1 MNVKLIG
8 TFVAGMGVGGG
19 LTYVALK
26 KHIQKGNEAR
36 IAEAVDEVLASAK
49 SKEPKEE
56 VEEPEPDTDY
66 IQFVHDQLD
75 TIGKATEEYKS
86 DSKDPDDISV
96 PDFNDPVADPEEGP
110 AEEAH
115 EEMDIY
121 AIGIADFMQD
131 AKYDKKYAVY
141 YRGDNMLI
149 EEATD
154 KTLDIQEVLGD
165 LADLIQMAYTDLE
178 VLYIR
183 NERTSTDYQID
194 FDPGSYGGGD
204 D

>member
-8 TFVAGMGVGGG
+8 TFVAGIGVGGG

-26 KHIQKGNEAR
+26 KHIQKGNQAR
-36 IAEAVDEVLASAK
+36 IAEAVDEVLASI
-49 SKEPKEE
+49 PTDRR
-56 VEEPEPDTDY
+56 DTDY

-141 YRGDNMLI
+141 YRGDNMLV

-154 KTLDIQEVLGD
+154 KTLDVQAVLGD
-165 LADLIQMAYTDLE
+165 LADLIQMAYADLE

>member
-1 MNVKLIG
+1 MNIKLIG

-36 IAEAVDEVLASAK
+36 IAEAVDEALASAK
-49 SKEPKEE
+49 QK
-56 VEEPEPDTDY
+56 EEPEQKAGDTDGDY

-86 DSKDPDDISV
+86 DSSDPEDISV

-141 YRGDNMLI
+141 YRGDNMLV

-154 KTLDIQEVLGD
+154 KTLDIQVVLGD
-165 LADLIQMAYTDLE
+165 LADLIQMAYANLE

-183 NERTSTDYQID
+183 NERTSTDYKID

>member
-19 LTYVALK
+19 LTYIALK

-49 SKEPKEE
+49 SKELKEE
-56 VEEPEPDTDY
+56 AKEPEPDTDY

-75 TIGKATEEYKS
+75 TIGKAAEKYKS
-86 DSKDPDDISV
+86 DSSDPEDISV

-141 YRGDNMLI
+141 YRGDNMLV

-154 KTLDIQEVLGD
+154 KVLDIQAVLGD
-165 LADLIQMAYTDLE
+165 LADLIQMAYADLE

>member
-8 TFVAGMGVGGG
+8 TFVVGIGVGGG

-26 KHIQKGNEAR
+26 KHIQKGNQAR
-36 IAEAVDEVLASAK
+36 IAEAVDEVLASI
-49 SKEPKEE
+49 PTDRR
-56 VEEPEPDTDY
+56 DTDY

-86 DSKDPDDISV
+86 DSSDPEDISV

-141 YRGDNMLI
+141 YRGDNMLV

-154 KTLDIQEVLGD
+154 KTLDIQVVLGD
-165 LADLIQMAYTDLE
+165 LADLIQMAYADLE

-183 NERTSTDYQID
+183 NERTSTDYKID

>member
-8 TFVAGMGVGGG
+8 TFVAGIGVGGG

-26 KHIQKGNEAR
+26 KHIQKGNQAR
-36 IAEAVDEVLASAK
+36 IAEAVDEVLASI
-49 SKEPKEE
+49 PTDRR
-56 VEEPEPDTDY
+56 DTDY

-154 KTLDIQEVLGD
+154 KTLDVQAVLGD
-165 LADLIQMAYTDLE
+165 LADLIQMAYADLE